1 MQLEMIE
8 IIEEFNN
15 FDNNSD
21 KYINILL
28 ERGSSSWCF
37 SDKDRIINIYIGE
50 DGKINEIEGEI
61 QLLKVE
67 KVDFIQKPRIIIK
80 GEVILKKDEFDFL
93 KKRKQEIRTLITK
106 FSNDTIGYYFTSNEK
121 EINYG
126 VQITNEVTILVS
138 ESNIMKGILINGK
151 FKIENDRF
159 YYEK

>member
-1 MQLEMIE
+1 MQIEMIE

-21 KYINILL
+21 EYIDILL
-28 ERGSSSWCF
+28 ERGSSSWYF

-50 DGKINEIEGEI
+50 DGKIDEIEGEI
-61 QLLKVE
+61 QMLKVE
-67 KVDFIQKPRIIIK
+67 KVDFIQKPKIIIK
-80 GEVILKKDEFDFL
+80 GEVILKKNEFDIS
-93 KKRKQEIRTLITK
+93 KKRKQEISILITK

-126 VQITNEVTILVS
+126 VQIANEVTILVS
-138 ESNIMKGILINGK
+138 ENNIVKGILIAGK
-151 FKIENDRF
+151 FKIKNDRF